1 MMKDKK
7 INTNKLKISKFVYII
22 VFFLFVIFGVSLTYR
37 CLVDY
42 KATDKLT
49 ISEFT
54 KAAEIYET
62 DHAGIYEMCKV
73 ESSSFKT
80 IQHRLLF
87 YGS

>member
-1 MMKDKK
+1 MK
-7 INTNKLKISKFVYII
+7 TAEQ
-22 VFFLFVIFGVSLTYR
+22 
-37 CLVDY
+37 Y
-42 KATDKLT
+42 KKLT

>member
-42 KATDKLT
+42 KATEKLT
-49 ISEFT
+49 INEFILNRNIVFD
-54 KAAEIYET
+54 KIL
-62 DHAGIYEMCKV
+62 K
-73 ESSSFKT
+73 K
-80 IQHRLLF
+80 
-87 YGS
+87 